1 MESEKAKIERLK
13 IKNNFLLMEI
23 SSLMEIPETI
33 QTQKRIQG
41 NFEEIEINN
50 AIISD
55 LEKNIQKNNQKI

>member
-13 IKNNFLLMEI
+13 IRNNFLLLET

-33 QTQKRIQG
+33 ETQKRIQG

-50 AIISD
+50 TIISG
-55 LEKNIQKNNQKI
+55 LEKKY

>member
-13 IKNNFLLMEI
+13 IKNNFLLIEI

-55 LEKNIQKNNQKI
+55 LEKKYSKE